1 MDSRFVNSFTVPTKI
16 KYLGRYVDPFCLKHR
31 LMLMALGSPL
41 IEEGNPVTPVDLVI
55 AAHVCSDSLIG
66 DYSLR
71 DRIWI
76 IRLGRDKELMVK
88 AVTVFKDYV
97 GLDDWPKF
105 WPKETGS
112 SGKASD
118 SGIPWVLA
126 VIAGLIQGGIE
137 EERAWNMPESQAIWL
152 NSAFAMNK
160 GADLSLMTTEEEKF
174 MDDVREKDAA
184 SAKERDS
191 NGN

>member
-1 MDSRFVNSFTVPTKI
+1 M
-16 KYLGRYVDPFCLKHR
+16 
-31 LMLMALGSPL
+31 
-41 IEEGNPVTPVDLVI
+41 
-55 AAHVCSDSLIG
+55 
-66 DYSLR
+66 
-71 DRIWI
+71 
-76 IRLGRDKELMVK
+76 
-88 AVTVFKDYV
+88 
-97 GLDDWPKF
+97 
-105 WPKETGS
+105 
-112 SGKASD
+112 
-118 SGIPWVLA
+118 
-126 VIAGLIQGGIE
+126 IAGLIQGGID